1 MTSMEI
7 ATIVTAI
14 ATAGGVIALA
24 VQIYL
29 QRQEHK
35 REIITRLFGE
45 INTPEFRKALRF
57 VYSCDGAQL
66 TLDQLPP
73 KRRDQVEMVTAH
85 LDRLGFRLEKG
96 LVPKD
101 ESYDLFWD
109 VVLRT
114 AQRLWPH
121 IEDQRKRR
129 DDQRYKGYYE
139 WMVREF
145 KRQHLVGKGQRLSK
159 KELARMT
166 TRQLLEKEALR
177 IFELPSTEEE
187 ELAYLRQ
194 RVADLEARLTERD
207 GGNADD
213 D

>member
-35 REIITRLFGE
+35 RETITRLFGE
-45 INTPEFRKALRF
+45 INTPGFRKALRF

-129 DDQRYKGYYE
+129 DDEHYKEYYE
-139 WMVREF
+139 HMIRRF
-145 KRQHLVGKGQRLSK
+145 KRRHLHMEGQRLPK
-159 KELARMT
+159 KRLARLAT
-166 TRQLLEKEALR
+166 SELLGIEPLK
-177 IFELPSTEEE
+177 IFVLPSEEE
-187 ELAYLRQ
+187 DELAYLRQ